1 MPRVFPPNRLI
12 LTLVL
17 MGSATVVAQSVAIDA
32 TRSTV
37 TVKVFKAGLLSGFA
51 HDHTIQA
58 PIASGSID
66 AQQRSVVLSFQA
78 ADLKLMDSEGSESD
92 HREIQATMMGPKVL
106 DANRFPIISFRS
118 KQVQLAGA
126 GHYEADGYLSLHGV
140 TREVTIPV
148 VLSNGLY
155 RGEIKLKQTDFGIMP
170 VKIAGGAVRVKDV
183 IEVKFEIATR

>member
-51 HDHTIQA
+51 HDHAIQA

-66 AQQRSVVLSFQA
+66 AQQRSVVLSFQT

-126 GHYEADGYLSLHGV
+126 GHYEVDGDLSLHGV
-140 TREVTIPV
+140 TRDVTIPV